1 MENFWEFGHYLFLFL
16 LWVFLVTVM
25 TVANCQGTRVVSF
38 SMQMDYNEVR
48 SDLEVPLATILGLI
62 RFLAN
67 PPDEEIL
74 ALWYLVLKGRL
85 G

>member
-1 MENFWEFGHYLFLFL
+1 
-16 LWVFLVTVM
+16 
-25 TVANCQGTRVVSF
+25 
-38 SMQMDYNEVR
+38 MQMDYNEVR